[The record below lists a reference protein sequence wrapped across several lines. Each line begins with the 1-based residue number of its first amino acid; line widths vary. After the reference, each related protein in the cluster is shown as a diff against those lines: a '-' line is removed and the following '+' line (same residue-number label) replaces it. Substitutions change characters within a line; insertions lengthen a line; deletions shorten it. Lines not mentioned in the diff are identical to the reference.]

1 MSLAPLT
8 SRATDQPA
16 PGAARMPTPVTLDA
30 HGRVPWRRL
39 VSPGMLVWVWLFI
52 VLIGAAHY
60 ATAAAHH
67 WMHDILRRL
76 YYLPIILAAFYG
88 GLRGAL
94 AASLV
99 TSLTYIPHAFFLH
112 GLHDPAPH
120 MEKVLE
126 LVLYNAVG
134 GVAGYLADL
143 ERRRRAE
150 LQRVLAEQ
158 RHLQRQLVRAGRL
171 SALGEVVAGIAH
183 EIKNPLHALAGTA
196 EIIDPLVPP
205 ERDERR
211 MWELHVAEIG
221 RLQRVAERFLSF
233 ARPTPPVRE
242 PVDLH
247 DVVARVAALVGA
259 DARKKGVS
267 VEHAAA
273 DGRALVL
280 GDRDQ
285 LAQVGLNV
293 AVNAVQAIVRA
304 GRGAGRVRLSVLSQT
319 VQGRRMVALRIEND
333 GPPIPEHDL
342 EHLFDPFH
350 RVDDGGADDGGTG
363 LGLSI
368 SSRIADQHD
377 GWLEAANAGL
387 GVAFT
392 LWLPEA

>member
-1 MSLAPLT
+1 MSAPNGAAAPPAA
-8 SRATDQPA
+8 RRVPA
-16 PGAARMPTPVTLDA
+16 PVALDE

-39 VSPGMLVWVWLFI
+39 VSPAMLFYVWLFI
-52 VLIGAAHY
+52 ALIGVGHY

-67 WMHDILRRL
+67 WMHDVLRRL
-76 YYLPIILAAFYG
+76 YYLPIILAAFHC

-94 AASLV
+94 AASLI

-120 MEKVLE
+120 IEKVLE

-134 GVAGYLADL
+134 AVAGYLADL

-150 LQRVLAEQ
+150 LQRVLTEQ
-158 RHLQRQLVRAGRL
+158 QHLQRQLVRAGRL

-196 EIIDPLVPP
+196 EIIAPLVP
-205 ERDERR
+205 EDRDERR
-211 MWELHVAEIG
+211 MWELHVAEIA

-233 ARPTPPVRE
+233 ARPTPPARE
-242 PVDLH
+242 PVDLC
-247 DVVARVAALVGA
+247 DVVARVADLVGA
-259 DARKKGVS
+259 DARKKGVVIECG
-267 VEHAAA
+267 VECGPAM
-273 DGRALVL
+273 VV

-285 LAQVGLNV
+285 LAQVGLNI
-293 AVNAVQAIVRA
+293 AVNAVQAIVRG
-304 GRGAGRVRLSVLSQT
+304 GRGSGRVRLSVASQA
-319 VQGRRMVALRIEND
+319 VEGRPMRVLRVEND
-333 GPPIPEHDL
+333 GPRIPDGEF

-350 RVDDGGADDGGTG
+350 GGEDGGTG

-387 GVAFT
+387 GVTFT
-392 LWLPEA
+392 LWLPAA